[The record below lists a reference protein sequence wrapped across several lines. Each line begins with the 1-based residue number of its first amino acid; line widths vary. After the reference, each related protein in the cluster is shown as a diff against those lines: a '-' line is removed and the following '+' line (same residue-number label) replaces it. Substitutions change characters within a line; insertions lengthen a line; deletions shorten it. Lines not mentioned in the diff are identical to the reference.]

1 MIIGFGTDI
10 CENQRIKSLYSRF
23 RDRFLNRIY
32 TSEELEYCMQKKNP
46 VPHLSARFAL
56 KEAFIKSLDTKVSLG
71 LSYKEV
77 YLWGGLGKKNI
88 QVAGTLQRI
97 LDQMNV
103 SHTWFSI
110 SHAKNYS
117 VATVILEKTDTTI

>member
-10 CENQRIKSLYSRF
+10 CENKRIQDLYSKF
-23 RDRFLNRIY
+23 GDRFLNRIY
-32 TSEELEYCMQKKNP
+32 TTEEIAYCIRKKNP

-56 KEAFIKSLDTKVSLG
+56 KEAFIKSLDVKVSLG

-88 QVAGTLQRI
+88 QVSGNLKYV
-97 LDQMNV
+97 LSQMDV
-103 SHTWFSI
+103 DHTWFSI

-117 VATVILEKTDTTI
+117 VATVLLEKTGV